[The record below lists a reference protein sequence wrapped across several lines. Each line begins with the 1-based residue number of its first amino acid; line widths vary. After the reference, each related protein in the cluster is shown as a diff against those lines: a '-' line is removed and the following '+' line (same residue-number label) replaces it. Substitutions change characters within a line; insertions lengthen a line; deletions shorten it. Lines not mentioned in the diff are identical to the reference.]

1 MNGSAIEN
9 PMKQASALIALLE
22 TWVQHDWL
30 RPLDLALTRFLWE
43 EAGDAAPELLLAAA
57 LTSHQLGRGHACLD
71 LKATLADPY
80 MALSLPPD
88 RFGDE
93 EAGAIQLPSD
103 MLAGLSLDDWAGKL
117 QHEDLVGTGPG
128 KTPLMFDGQRLY
140 LRRYWQYERSVES
153 AIGHRLGLSE
163 KIRETL
169 PEAELQR
176 YLAEL
181 FATDETNETDW
192 QKVACGLAAGGAFSI
207 ITGGPGTGKTTT
219 VVKLLA
225 LLQSIA
231 LNQDFARPLWIR
243 LAAPTGKAAARLKES
258 ISDATGRLPESVLAQ
273 TGLRDAI
280 PTEVI
285 TLHRLLGSRP
295 NSRQFR
301 HDARNPLVLD
311 VLVVDEASMVDLEM
325 MAALLSALPD
335 HARLVLLGDKD
346 QLSSVE
352 AGSVLG
358 QLCSRA
364 QEAYFVPDTATW
376 IEAVCGQAID
386 PGLIDRQGLA
396 LDQHVIMLRKSHRF
410 TATSGIGQLA
420 KAVNAGDAEQIG
432 KVWQEG
438 YSDLAKLDL
447 PDIDDEAL
455 DKLLIGRD
463 ENQPSKGYAHYLSV
477 ITQKRPALDA
487 GKEAF
492 DRWALEVLA
501 AHSQF
506 QVLCALRNGPF
517 GVTGLNQRISDVLDK
532 QGLIQAKSA
541 WYEGRPVLVTKNDY
555 RLGLMNGDI
564 GIAMSY
570 PQLDKRNGQLNWLLR
585 VAFPKSDGSKGIHWI
600 LPSRLLSIETVF
612 ALTVHKSQGS
622 EFEHCALI
630 LPPKRNP
637 VLTRELVYT
646 GITRAKRWFTL
657 VSVGNSEMIN
667 DASKRTVERTGGL
680 FLDKEGVK
688 IL

>member
-1 MNGSAIEN
+1 MNGNAIVI
-9 PMKQASALIALLE
+9 PMNQASAMIALLE
-22 TWVQHDWL
+22 SWVQHDWL

-43 EAGDAAPELLLAAA
+43 EADDAAPELLLAVA
-57 LTSHQLGRGHACLD
+57 LTSHQLGRGHVCLD
-71 LKATLADPY
+71 LQATLNDPY

-93 EAGAIQLPSD
+93 EAEAIKLPSD
-103 MLAGLSLDDWAGKL
+103 LLTGLSLANWATKL
-117 QHEDLVGTGPG
+117 KHDDLVGEGAG
-128 KTPLMFDGQRLY
+128 KTPLVFDGQRLY

-153 AIGHRLGLSE
+153 AIDHRLSLDE

-169 PEAELQR
+169 PEAELQH

-181 FATDETNETDW
+181 FSSEETNEETDW
-192 QKVACGLAAGGAFSI
+192 QKVACGLAARSAFSI

-231 LNQDFARPLWIR
+231 FNQEPARPLRIR

-258 ISDATGRLPESVLAQ
+258 ISGAIDRLPESVLAQ
-273 TGLRDAI
+273 TGLREAI

-285 TLHRLLGSRP
+285 TLHRLLGSRS

-325 MAALLSALPD
+325 MAALLLALPD
-335 HARLVLLGDKD
+335 HARLILLGDKD
-346 QLSSVE
+346 QLASVE

-364 QEAYFVPDTATW
+364 LEAHFIPDTVTW
-376 IEAVCGQAID
+376 IEGVCGQTITAEF
-386 PGLIDRQGLA
+386 IDRQGLA
-396 LDQHVIMLRKSHRF
+396 LDQHIIMLRKSHRF

-420 KAVNAGDAEQIG
+420 KAVNAGDTEQIG
-432 KVWQEG
+432 QVWQQG
-438 YSDLAKLDL
+438 YADLARLDL

-455 DKLLIGRD
+455 DKLLTGSD
-463 ENQPSKGYAHYLSV
+463 ASQAGKSYAHYLSV
-477 ITQKRPALDA
+477 IAEKRPALDA

-492 DRWALEVLA
+492 DRWALEVLTV
-501 AHSQF
+501 HGQF

-555 RLGLMNGDI
+555 HFGLMNGDI
-564 GIAMSY
+564 GIALSY
-570 PQLDKRNGQLNWLLR
+570 PQLDKRSGQLSWVLR
-585 VAFPKSDGSKGIHWI
+585 VAFPKSECSQGIHWI

-646 GITRAKRWFTL
+646 GITRAKNMFTL
-657 VSVGNSEMIN
+657 VSIGNPEMIN
-667 DASKRTVERTGGL
+667 EASKGRVLRAGGL
-680 FLDKEGVK
+680 LSE
-688 IL
+688 